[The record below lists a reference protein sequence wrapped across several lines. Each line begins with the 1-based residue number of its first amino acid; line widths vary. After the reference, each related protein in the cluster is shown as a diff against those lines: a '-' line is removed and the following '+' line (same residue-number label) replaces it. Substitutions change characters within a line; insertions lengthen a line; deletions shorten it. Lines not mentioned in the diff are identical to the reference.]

1 MAVLIFPVL
10 ALFAAQ
16 APPPADPPR
25 APAIPKP
32 VMELVD
38 RARSVP
44 PEFSADALLRIAES
58 GAVKDAHVQK
68 EWIEEAFRKAGAA
81 QEPLKR
87 RGLRPGG
94 GDTRTSFLARA
105 FAQDLD
111 ALSLQSRAVIDMVP
125 IDKVKAREL
134 FSRIAAP
141 HVPKLTCADELVYD
155 VSAFYQA
162 LQAVASNTFTAKE
175 RGEEAHAKLLAGFA
189 GGITSPVEAGPMAKA
204 LATVSLTPAQL
215 QTVTT
220 AFAASLKSL
229 AADDRSFSY
238 SVSGEASTMLDI
250 GALLAACKRQQV
262 STAGLIESVRGYL
275 ARQLGGKRCMDT
287 GGMTITMGIGGVS
300 PPNAAPDAVTYFNNT
315 MLAEVYP
322 SGTVIA
328 PLSSDET
335 RASGVDDVAQPAP
348 APKPAELTE
357 LLDRYNGLIFDPLG
371 TSWSNEQ
378 KTESVWQNNLQE
390 YMALLA
396 AWKSGEGLTQAEYFY
411 RKCYLLSSLVNVVPN
426 GPAREV
432 VLSGY
437 LDFLQR
443 NGYQQGSRIE
453 WFLPVNTLIFR
464 VLTDHS
470 LAGLAETMRNSG
482 DAVVALYAQLGTLAP
497 VSPARM
503 MELM

>member
-1 MAVLIFPVL
+1 MAVLILPLL
-10 ALFAAQ
+10 ALFAGQ
-16 APPPADPPR
+16 TPPPAEAPR
-25 APAIPKP
+25 APAIPKKM
-32 VMELVD
+32 MELVD

-58 GAVKDAHVQK
+58 EAVQDAGAKK
-68 EWIEEAFRKAGAA
+68 ELIEEAFRKAGAA
-81 QEPLKR
+81 QEPMKR

-94 GDTRTSFLARA
+94 GDTRTSFQARA

-111 ALSLQSRAVIDMVP
+111 ALSLQSRAVIDMAPV
-125 IDKVKAREL
+125 DKAKAREL
-134 FSRIAAP
+134 FSRIPAP

-175 RGEEAHAKLLAGFA
+175 RGEEAHAKLLARFA
-189 GGITSPVEAGPMAKA
+189 GGIASAAEAGPMAKT
-204 LATVSLTPAQL
+204 LAAVGLTPAQL

-238 SVSGEASTMLDI
+238 SVSSEASTMADI
-250 GALLAACKRQQV
+250 GALVAACKRQQV
-262 STAGLIESVRGYL
+262 STAGLVEAVRGYL
-275 ARQLGGKRCMDT
+275 ARHLGGKRCMDT
-287 GGMTITMGIGGVS
+287 GGITITMGIGGVPS
-300 PPNAAPDAVTYFNNT
+300 QNAAPDAVTYFNNAL
-315 MLAEVYP
+315 LAEVYP
-322 SGTVIA
+322 PGTVIA

-335 RASGVDDVAQPAP
+335 RASGVDDVAQPAQ
-348 APKPAELTE
+348 APKTAELTE

-378 KTESVWQNNLQE
+378 KTESVWQNKLQE
-390 YMALLA
+390 YMALLS
-396 AWKSGEGLTQAEYFY
+396 AWKSGEGVSQAEYFY

-426 GPAREV
+426 GPAREL
-432 VLSGY
+432 VLRGY
-437 LDFLQR
+437 VDFLQQ

-464 VLTDHS
+464 VLTDQS
-470 LAGLAETMRNSG
+470 LSGLADTMRNSG

-503 MELM
+503 MALM